1 MHITKYTNLK
11 GKFPHSWGAEAK
23 EDINY
28 ILGHDYF
35 PRMFNN
41 STRFLELRA
50 LNEREMIFKDKCVNG
65 WGDKSEIVTCIKSIV
80 INRRTKRVNI
90 NKLYE
95 SNSTQ
100 EINKIFREINSQYNK
115 INSIKKVL
123 NFLKKGGYIVWK
135 KN

>member
-1 MHITKYTNLK
+1 MHISKYTNLK
-11 GKFPHSWGAEAK
+11 GQFPHSWGAEAK

-50 LNEREMIFKDKCVNG
+50 LNEREMIFKDKYVND
-65 WGDKSEIVTCIKSIV
+65 WGDKPKIVTCIKSIV

-115 INSIKKVL
+115 ITSIKKVL

>member
-1 MHITKYTNLK
+1 MHISKYTNLK

-50 LNEREMIFKDKCVNG
+50 LNEREIIFKDKCVNN
-65 WGDKSEIVTCIKSIV
+65 WRDKHKIVTCIKSIV

-90 NKLYE
+90 NILYE
-95 SNSTQ
+95 SNSIQ

-123 NFLKKGGYIVWK
+123 NFLKKGGYIV
-135 KN
+135 

>member
-1 MHITKYTNLK
+1 MRISKYTKLNER
-11 GKFPHSWGAEAK
+11 FPHSWGAEAK

-50 LNEREMIFKDKCVNG
+50 LNEREMVFKDKCVNN
-65 WGDKSEIVTCIKSIV
+65 WGNKPEIVTCIKSIV
-80 INRRTKRVNI
+80 INRRTKSVNI

-95 SNSTQ
+95 SNSTR
-100 EINKIFREINSQYNK
+100 EINKIFSELNSQYDK
-115 INSIKKVL
+115 ITSIKKVL
-123 NFLKKGGYIVWK
+123 NFLKKGGYIV
-135 KN
+135 

>member
-1 MHITKYTNLK
+1 MYISKFTNLK
-11 GKFPHSWGAEAK
+11 RQFPHSRGAEAK

-50 LNEREMIFKDKCVNG
+50 LNEREMIFKDKCVND
-65 WGDKSEIVTCIKSIV
+65 WGDKPEIVTCIKSIV
-80 INRRTKRVNI
+80 INRRTKRVKI

-95 SNSTQ
+95 SNNTNK
-100 EINKIFREINSQYNK
+100 INKIFSELKYDK
-115 INSIKKVL
+115 ITSIKKVL
-123 NFLKKGGYIVWK
+123 NFLKKIK
-135 KN
+135 K

>member
-1 MHITKYTNLK
+1 MHISKYTNLK
-11 GKFPHSWGAEAK
+11 GQFPHSWGVEAK

-50 LNEREMIFKDKCVNG
+50 LNEREMIFKDKCIND
-65 WGDKSEIVTCIKSIV
+65 WGDKPKIVTCIKSIV

-95 SNSTQ
+95 SDSTR
-100 EINKIFREINSQYNK
+100 EINKIFSELNSQYNK
-115 INSIKKVL
+115 ITSIKKVL
-123 NFLKKGGYIVWK
+123 NFLKKGGCIV
-135 KN
+135 

>member
-1 MHITKYTNLK
+1 MHISKYTNLK
-11 GKFPHSWGAEAK
+11 ERFPHSWGAEAK

-50 LNEREMIFKDKCVNG
+50 LNEREIIFKDKCINN
-65 WGDKSEIVTCIKSIV
+65 WGDKPEIVTCIKSIV

-115 INSIKKVL
+115 ITSIKKVL
-123 NFLKKGGYIVWK
+123 NFLKKGGYIAWK

>member
-50 LNEREMIFKDKCVNG
+50 LNEREMIFKDKCVNN
-65 WGDKSEIVTCIKSIV
+65 WGDKPEIVTCIKSIV